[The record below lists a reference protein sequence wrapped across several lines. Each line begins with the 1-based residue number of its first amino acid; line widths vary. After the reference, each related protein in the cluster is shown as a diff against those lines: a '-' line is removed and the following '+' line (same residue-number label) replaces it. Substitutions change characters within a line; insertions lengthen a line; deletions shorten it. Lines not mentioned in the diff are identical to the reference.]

1 MMRDIQIHIED
12 DIKRKEENKNMS
24 NDELKKHVEA
34 LSERIEDQVREDL
47 KQKYTDSLERAPS
60 VQMRGGIEAYLETVI
75 KRDSFIEIKI
85 KVKELIKNTENQMKK
100 NPKLKFADMLMK
112 QIVEVDLQFGDYDS
126 FLIDFK
132 RKYCDLL
139 DEEIERKVRELKVKG
154 YLTGDREK
162 YLSDKARD

>member
-24 NDELKKHVEA
+24 NDELKRHVEA
-34 LSERIEDQVREDL
+34 VCERIEIQVREDL

-60 VQMRGGIEAYLETVI
+60 VQMRWGIEAYLETVI
-75 KRDSFIEIKI
+75 KKDNVIEIKI
-85 KVKELIKNTENQMKK
+85 KVKELIKNTEYQMKK

>member
-1 MMRDIQIHIED
+1 
-12 DIKRKEENKNMS
+12 
-24 NDELKKHVEA
+24 
-34 LSERIEDQVREDL
+34 
-47 KQKYTDSLERAPS
+47 
-60 VQMRGGIEAYLETVI
+60 MRGGIEAYLETVI
-75 KRDSFIEIKI
+75 KKDNFIEIKI

-139 DEEIERKVRELKVKG
+139 NEEIERKVRELKVKG

-162 YLSDKARD
+162 YLSDKTRD